1 MLKTGH
7 RGLIS
12 ALTSFFNS
20 VLDGTL
26 QAPEAWKQSKL
37 KVIFKKG
44 DPEMPGNYRPI
55 SIIPVLAK
63 LFSSILYKRI
73 QVLVDS
79 KLADEQYGFR
89 KGRGCSDAVH
99 ILRTVIEKS
108 AEWGETLWIATL
120 DVEKAFDRV
129 HHSSLFEAL
138 MDFEVDASVVA
149 ALYNLYSGL
158 QASVEIWL
166 GVESRRFQVQR
177 GVRQGD
183 PLSPLLFNMV
193 LNQVLADL
201 RPEWRRRKYGTD
213 VGASVLGERLTHVA
227 FADDMTVVA
236 KSWLSMRR
244 MLSMLRQALALRGL
258 TLHPSKC
265 KVQTNQEDWQRR
277 GDISVDDDLTVEVLD
292 QDTGLILL
300 GTVLSLTDVS

>member
-1 MLKTGH
+1 M
-7 RGLIS
+7 
-12 ALTSFFNS
+12 
-20 VLDGTL
+20 
-26 QAPEAWKQSKL
+26 
-37 KVIFKKG
+37 
-44 DPEMPGNYRPI
+44 
-55 SIIPVLAK
+55 
-63 LFSSILYKRI
+63 
-73 QVLVDS
+73 
-79 KLADEQYGFR
+79 
-89 KGRGCSDAVH
+89 
-99 ILRTVIEKS
+99 
-108 AEWGETLWIATL
+108 

-193 LNQVLADL
+193 LNKVLADL

-213 VGASVLGERLTHVA
+213 VGTSVLGERLTHVA

-265 KVQTNQEDWQRR
+265 KAQTNQEEWQRR
-277 GDISVDDDLTVEVLD
+277 GDIPVDDDLTVEVLD